1 MNINLLNEILMQMIL
16 WIYYFNMRE
25 FIEIELQMRKE
36 RLKFV
41 LWKENILQEL
51 WKKREEMY
59 SKIDNKDFVKKQVFK
74 EYTRYVE
81 QFYKDWK
88 NLRYLIDNK

>member
-59 SKIDNKDFVKKQVFK
+59 SKIDNKDFVKKQVSK
-74 EYTRYVE
+74 EYARYVE

-88 NLRYLIDNK
+88 KLRDIINT